1 MAVARSLAKT
11 GPWRALVRWAR
22 RGRGE
27 VGTCESERR
36 PVAGEGARRSA
47 PRTARRQAHA
57 FSQTGL
63 PTASTM
69 ARPELVIACNRP
81 RWEQETEACKQRR
94 PRSRRRQRRRSC
106 CWAASELMLPPPLLL
121 SAEGERQ
128 NRLVP
133 KRPLVAPPLTA
144 LRAQVVPQAR
154 APGDEYRRLA
164 PAGGRPTQLVH
175 RVWALAGR
183 TGGRQP
189 PHATRPSAHARCARL
204 HGARLCGHA

>member
-1 MAVARSLAKT
+1 MKTCERLARARSHHA
-11 GPWRALVRWAR
+11 RAAVCTTCLMAPLPPCAPR
-22 RGRGE
+22 RAAGAAGAAEAAEAAEEGRG
-27 VGTCESERR
+27 GGAA
-36 PVAGEGARRSA
+36 AGLHLS
-47 PRTARRQAHA
+47 
-57 FSQTGL
+57 
-63 PTASTM
+63 
-69 ARPELVIACNRP
+69 
-81 RWEQETEACKQRR
+81 
-94 PRSRRRQRRRSC
+94 SC
-106 CWAASELMLPPPLLL
+106 CLPRCCCPLRVRDRTDSLTCT
-121 SAEGERQ
+121 
-128 NRLVP
+128 LVSG
-133 KRPLVAPPLTA
+133 KRPLAAPPLTP